1 MKIEEENLNEP
12 QKPQLNIPAVSGSAY
27 IAETRECG
35 NCKHF
40 KLDLGA
46 NLMDTCSKK
55 LMTVLSDMFINYKQ
69 EDGTFFE

>member
-1 MKIEEENLNEP
+1 MNSNEEQN
-12 QKPQLNIPAVSGSAY
+12 QQLNKPDVSGNAY

-40 KLDLGA
+40 KLDVGA
-46 NLMDTCSKK
+46 NVMGTCSKK

-69 EDGTFFE
+69 EDGTCFE